1 MHLHNGR
8 VIGGDRR
15 RIAHS
20 NILDIGATE
29 QDVVVDLV
37 LRRDGELCFPILR
50 AKRSHCLGKRERGG
64 GGRLALIIE
73 SFVAINQ
80 CVVFI
85 IITTIAVIEKGWYG
99 CKGSLDWEKW
109 WSAKW
114 KFKLL
119 RTQELEFKATRFVLL
134 LIGDCYQQSPSRI

>member
-1 MHLHNGR
+1 MGNCVSR
-8 VIGGDRR
+8 SSVPNDRTVGVR
-15 RIAHS
+15 
-20 NILDIGATE
+20 E
-29 QDVVVDLV
+29 
-37 LRRDGELCFPILR
+37 
-50 AKRSHCLGKRERGG
+50 RERGG